1 MMLSYITKAQAK
13 LSKLPSVTVR
23 QNEAGWFLKIAWNL
37 ALQCDENY
45 QEMANFFIACYE
57 LSSHVQADSAVLQR
71 QKTCQLLAAA
81 ANLQVA
87 RSTINE
93 EERVRERMMERME
106 GGSKRECEGRARL
119 GKRERKGERGS
130 ITT

>member
-13 LSKLPSVTVR
+13 LSKLPSVTIR

-37 ALQCDENY
+37 ALQCNENH

-57 LSSHVQADSAVLQR
+57 LSSHVQADSTVLQR

-87 RSTINE
+87 RGTINE
-93 EERVRERMMERME
+93 EERVR
-106 GGSKRECEGRARL
+106 KRR
-119 GKRERKGERGS
+119 RERKRESRGGKRWGEEELQAKLLFS
-130 ITT
+130 IL

>member
-13 LSKLPSVTVR
+13 LSKLPSVTAR

-37 ALQCDENY
+37 ALQCDENH

-57 LSSHVQADSAVLQR
+57 LSSHVQADSTVLQR

-87 RSTINE
+87 RGTINE
-93 EERVRERMMERME
+93 EERVR
-106 GGSKRECEGRARL
+106 KRR
-119 GKRERKGERGS
+119 RERKRESREGKEVGGGR
-130 ITT
+130 ITS

>member
-1 MMLSYITKAQAK
+1 MPPFLLNNMLHFLHRNTLSVMLSYIKKAQAR
-13 LSKLPSVTVR
+13 LSSLPSATVR

-57 LSSHVQADSAVLQR
+57 LSSHVQADSTVLQR
-71 QKTCQLLAAA
+71 QKTCQLMAAA

-87 RSTINE
+87 RSTIND
-93 EERVRERMMERME
+93 EERVREREREML
-106 GGSKRECEGRARL
+106 KFIIFFL
-119 GKRERKGERGS
+119 
-130 ITT
+130 